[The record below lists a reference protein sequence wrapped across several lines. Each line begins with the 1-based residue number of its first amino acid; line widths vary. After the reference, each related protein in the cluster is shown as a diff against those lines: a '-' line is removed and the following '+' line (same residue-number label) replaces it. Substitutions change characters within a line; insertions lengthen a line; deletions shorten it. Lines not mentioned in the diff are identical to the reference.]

1 MNLKKTVTEDG
12 RIVKIIIGR
21 RFDFDV
27 HRQFR
32 DSYESVGPKAQEYI
46 IDLAKTEYMDS
57 SALGMLLILRDYAG
71 GDNAIVKIINC
82 SVDVNKTL
90 AVSNFSS
97 LFAID

>member
-1 MNLKKTVTEDG
+1 MNLQKTVTEDG
-12 RIVKIIIGR
+12 RVVKIVIGQ

-32 DSYESVGPKAQEYI
+32 DSYEGVDPEAQEYI

-71 GDNAIVKIINC
+71 GDKATVKIINC
-82 SVDVNKTL
+82 SDDVNKTL
-90 AVSNFSS
+90 TVSNFSS
-97 LFAID
+97 LFTID